1 MTDEQMRVIYE
12 WAYPELKGKAWEPA
26 VMADGA
32 TCAWFPM
39 RDTDDVTPLR
49 HLDMNFAFDVCIPK
63 LRGKPGFGV
72 RVEYH
77 CDVGETWW
85 LTRLDGR
92 TYINKD
98 FYQALL
104 QYLEAK

>member
-1 MTDEQMRVIYE
+1 MTELQMKQIYE
-12 WAYPELKGKAWEPA
+12 WAKPHEA
-26 VMADGA
+26 VVQCVCD
-32 TCAWFPM
+32 C
-39 RDTDDVTPLR
+39 PLQFMYVWVGTEGGQYEDACPP
-49 HLDMNFAFDVCIPK
+49 LDMNFAFDVCIPK
-63 LRGKPGFGV
+63 LRGRFGV
-72 RVEYH
+72 MVEYH